1 MAIYRNI
8 STTFWTDSKIS
19 DEFSADDKYIYLYL
33 FTNPHTNLC
42 GCYEISFRQMAYEAS
57 ITVDKAKRLIN
68 RLEKNFNVIRYN
80 LKTKEVLILNWYKY
94 NWTKSEKFRK
104 PLLREIEKIKDPT
117 FKGYLL
123 QAFNGEEKPSIDTV
137 SKNTDTVFDNG
148 EYPIDTTVSVSV
160 TDTVTVTDKKTE
172 QNDIFS
178 DVPEEIKDAFMDW
191 IQMRKDKKK
200 PIRTK
205 RAVTRALN
213 KLNALTKNPEK
224 QRELIDYAIY
234 RNWESFY
241 PIPDG
246 DKIPKPKI
254 EEKKPEQEIDAV
266 PMPDETRDKLNALG
280 MGNVIGKG

>member
-1 MAIYRNI
+1 M
-8 STTFWTDSKIS
+8 TFWTDSKVS
-19 DEFSADDKYIYLYL
+19 DNFLPEEKYMFLYL
-33 FTNPHTNLC
+33 LTNPHTNLC
-42 GCYEISFRQMAYEAS
+42 GCYEVSRKQIAYEMGYSVQKVNSLLNSLA
-57 ITVDKAKRLIN
+57 
-68 RLEKNFNVIRYN
+68 EKHDVIRYN
-80 LKTKEVLILNWYKY
+80 DQTNEVLLLNWHKY
-94 NWTKSEKFRK
+94 NWTKSEKFRV
-104 PLLREIEKIKDPT
+104 PLRKEIQKIKCVD
-117 FKGYLL
+117 FKEYLTEIYKG
-123 QAFNGEEKPSIDTV
+123 NDTV
-137 SKNTDTVFDNG
+137 SVG
-148 EYPIDTTVSVSV
+148 YQYRIDTTVSVSV

-200 PIRTK
+200 PIKTK

-246 DKIPKPKI
+246 DKIPKPKV
-254 EEKKPEQEIDAV
+254 EAEQPEQEIDAV
-266 PMPDETRDKLNALG
+266 PMPDETRDRLNALG